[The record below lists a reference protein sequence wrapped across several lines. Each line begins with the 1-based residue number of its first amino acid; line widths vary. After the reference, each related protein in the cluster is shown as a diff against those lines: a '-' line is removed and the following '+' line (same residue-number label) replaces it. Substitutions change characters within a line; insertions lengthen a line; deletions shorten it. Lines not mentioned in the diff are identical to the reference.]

1 MRAGCREISLLHW
14 QGPLGESSR
23 YFQIWPGD
31 FIKAQH
37 RSRGGA
43 GVLAA
48 VLLCCCATVRT
59 VYSCTPWPLYCT
71 AVRVVRARTVA
82 AVLCALCSVLAAAW
96 LCPACCVLPLRPPTA
111 VARSGDRADDAVA
124 VAPRE
129 QDVGHALATR

>member
-48 VLLCCCATVRT
+48 VLRYC
-59 VYSCTPWPLYCT
+59 SNSIQLYA
-71 AVRVVRARTVA
+71 AVRLYGSYEL
-82 AVLCALCSVLAAAW
+82 VL
-96 LCPACCVLPLRPPTA
+96 
-111 VARSGDRADDAVA
+111 
-124 VAPRE
+124 
-129 QDVGHALATR
+129 

>member
-1 MRAGCREISLLHW
+1 VLLCLCWRAGCC
-14 QGPLGESSR
+14 
-23 YFQIWPGD
+23 
-31 FIKAQH
+31 
-37 RSRGGA
+37 
-43 GVLAA
+43 AA
-48 VLLCCCATVRT
+48 VLLRYCSCSNSIQLYAVATV
-59 VYSCTPWPLYCT
+59 LCT